1 MTVQPNSGTQHVIG
15 HKSFQQYIPS
25 NSSAWDGLAK
35 WLPTRDENSSW
46 WWKSTGRQLATVLA
60 DGGYELSQQYEAL
73 LFHYRMVVPW
83 LGARPTSVKPKWKSF
98 MTDDFSPIEYSWKWA
113 KDCKGPEVRYGVEPL
128 SLYAGSSLDPLNQM
142 PTRALLQ
149 QVRQVMPDDIDLTWF
164 DHFLRSIFGGET
176 TSPVP
181 GQGTQNRSSL
191 FLAFELVRN
200 RIAVKAYFIPVELP
214 GGLSA
219 AEQIA
224 VAIQSA
230 PEMNNMR
237 AYDAIQIMES
247 YLRDDPAGA
256 TLTPFMLGID
266 CVNPAESRLKV
277 YVRSPRTSFEFVRN
291 VMTLGGRR
299 GVQGEFDD
307 VAAQFHDLWNL
318 TLGLDPEAPA
328 DRDLP
333 KHKHVT
339 AGTCF
344 YFDVGPQSTV
354 PDVKAY
360 IPVRH
365 YACSDRQVAL
375 GLTRFLAK
383 HGRAG
388 YARKYMQT
396 VESLAVKPGAVDAAT
411 GVQTYISCAY
421 KSGYVCM
428 TSYLSPQVYHAAR
441 WGEGLGL

>member
-1 MTVQPNSGTQHVIG
+1 MTAQPNSGTQRVVG

-46 WWKSTGRQLATVLA
+46 WWKSTGRQLATILA

-113 KDCKGPEVRYGVEPL
+113 KDCKAPEVRYGVEPL
-128 SLYAGSSLDPLNQM
+128 SLHAGSALDPLNQM

-191 FLAFELVRN
+191 FLAFEMVRN

-214 GGLSA
+214 GGPSA

-237 AYDAIQIMES
+237 AYDAIQM
-247 YLRDDPAGA
+247 
-256 TLTPFMLGID
+256 M
-266 CVNPAESRLKV
+266 
-277 YVRSPRTSFEFVRN
+277 EFVSSGRP
-291 VMTLGGRR
+291 GRR
-299 GVQGEFDD
+299 DADTIHAGHRLRQPGRVTPQGVRALSTHL
-307 VAAQFHDLWNL
+307 VRVCAQCYD
-318 TLGLDPEAPA
+318 
-328 DRDLP
+328 
-333 KHKHVT
+333 
-339 AGTCF
+339 AGWQTWC
-344 YFDVGPQSTV
+344 PRR
-354 PDVKAY
+354 
-360 IPVRH
+360 VRRR
-365 YACSDRQVAL
+365 C
-375 GLTRFLAK
+375 
-383 HGRAG
+383 
-388 YARKYMQT
+388 
-396 VESLAVKPGAVDAAT
+396 GAV
-411 GVQTYISCAY
+411 
-421 KSGYVCM
+421 
-428 TSYLSPQVYHAAR
+428 P
-441 WGEGLGL
+441 